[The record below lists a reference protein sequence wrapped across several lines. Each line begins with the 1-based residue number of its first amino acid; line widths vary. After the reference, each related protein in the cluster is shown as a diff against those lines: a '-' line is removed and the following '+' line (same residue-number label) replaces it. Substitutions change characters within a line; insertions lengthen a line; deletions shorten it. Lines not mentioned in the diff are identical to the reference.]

1 MLAFVVNKVVTF
13 NSKRISEKIK
23 RRTPVCDHSD
33 NGPVMIYRGEGEG
46 RGGVGNGGF
55 LGGHM
60 VFSGKGG
67 GISVVANRVK
77 RGGGRVGCRKLIA
90 N

>member
-33 NGPVMIYRGEGEG
+33 NGPVMIYRGEGGGEVESGMEDFG
-46 RGGVGNGGF
+46 RSHGF
-55 LGGHM
+55 
-60 VFSGKGG
+60 
-67 GISVVANRVK
+67 
-77 RGGGRVGCRKLIA
+77 
-90 N
+90 

>member
-1 MLAFVVNKVVTF
+1 
-13 NSKRISEKIK
+13 
-23 RRTPVCDHSD
+23 
-33 NGPVMIYRGEGEG
+33 MIYRGEGGGGGE
-46 RGGVGNGGF
+46 RGSVGNGGF

-67 GISVVANRVK
+67 GVSVVANRVK
-77 RGGGRVGCRKLIA
+77 RGGEWAVE

>member
-1 MLAFVVNKVVTF
+1 M
-13 NSKRISEKIK
+13 
-23 RRTPVCDHSD
+23 CDHSD
-33 NGPVMIYRGEGEG
+33 NGPVMIYRGEGGGE

-67 GISVVANRVK
+67 GVSVVANRVK
-77 RGGGRVGCRKLIA
+77 RGGGVGCRKSIA